1 MRIGDILLHH
11 GWVDDDSLARALA
24 AQIDTGQRLCS
35 LLIAQGGL
43 GFDQASRALGEQL
56 SVPAVL
62 HRHLEHRDDSLAALI
77 PAEIGRSAMV
87 VPIGRQANGTVIIAA
102 RDPSPALTA
111 RLGRTIFGPILLAVA
126 PARYVERLVEHSYN
140 PRPVAAT
147 QPPRATTQP
156 LPRAATQPTPP
167 PPDPDLDI
175 DIDIDIDI
183 GIDIGIDID
192 IDIGIDIDIDIET
205 AAPAPAPAPAP
216 IPAPAPTAGIPRRAS
231 TALPVSIP
239 TQKLARGKSAKG
251 SIEALIESFGDIDDI
266 PWLLDVV
273 MAYVGTRW
281 THAVLLAIDGAVAR
295 GQLAVGAGLQDAPP
309 ASIEVPL
316 GTPTIVHQAYA
327 QRRLIDLAPAG
338 TGAAQAQLVTQLGGA
353 RDPVA
358 APLQL
363 ADHVTHVLV
372 VGDPRAE
379 EAADAEIDLARL
391 VEAIDEARARLS

>member
-24 AQIDTGQRLCS
+24 DQIDNGQRLCS
-35 LLIAQGGL
+35 LLIAHGSL
-43 GFDQASRALGEQL
+43 GFDHASRALGEQL

-77 PAEIGRSAMV
+77 PAELGRSAMV

-102 RDPSPALTA
+102 RDPSPALAA

-140 PRPVAAT
+140 PRPVAVAVEREDSA
-147 QPPRATTQP
+147 PPAGPPAR
-156 LPRAATQPTPP
+156 PTPP
-167 PPDPDLDI
+167 PLPRTVTPPPRPVAPAPPPPEPDLDF
-175 DIDIDIDI
+175 DIDV
-183 GIDIGIDID
+183 
-192 IDIGIDIDIDIET
+192 E
-205 AAPAPAPAPAP
+205 AAVPAPVPAPASEV
-216 IPAPAPTAGIPRRAS
+216 TAGIPRRAS
-231 TALPVSIP
+231 TALPVAIP
-239 TQKLARGKSAKG
+239 TQKIARGKSAKG
-251 SIEALIESFGDIDDI
+251 SVEALIESFEDIDDV

-281 THAVLLAIDGAVAR
+281 THALLLVIDGSIAR
-295 GQLAVGAGLQDAPP
+295 GQLAVGPGLQDAPP
-309 ASIEVPL
+309 ATIEVPL

-327 QRRLIDLAPAG
+327 QRRLIDLAPPG
-338 TGAAQAQLVTQLGGA
+338 TGAAQAQLLAQLGGA
-353 RDPVA
+353 REPVA

-363 ADHVTHVLV
+363 ADQVTHVLV
-372 VGDPRAE
+372 VGDPRGE

-391 VEAIDEARARLS
+391 VEAIDDARARLS